1 MANSDNGLGV
11 VTFIAGLAVGALVGV
26 LLAPEAGD
34 KTRGR
39 IARKSN
45 AILED
50 LEGQVEITKHKVNQ
64 FNDSMKE
71 RANHLAH
78 EARNKANHLAQE
90 AKTKATGLADQAK
103 SKLSKAETNA
113 TEA

>member
-1 MANSDNGLGV
+1 MANSDNGGLGV

-26 LLAPEAGD
+26 LMAPEAGD

-45 AILED
+45 DLLEE

-64 FNDSMKE
+64 FNESMKE
-71 RANHLAH
+71 RANTLA
-78 EARNKANHLAQE
+78 ADAKAKANE
-90 AKTKATGLADQAK
+90 LADKAK
-103 SKLSKAETNA
+103 NQIENAKGDSAEA
-113 TEA
+113 

>member
-26 LLAPEAGD
+26 LIAPEAGD

-45 AILED
+45 DLLED

-64 FNDSMKE
+64 FNESMKE
-71 RANHLAH
+71 RANTLAT
-78 EARNKANHLAQE
+78 E
-90 AKTKATGLADQAK
+90 AK
-103 SKLSKAETNA
+103 SKANELAAKAKNQVGSA
-113 TEA
+113 STEDSAEA

>member
-1 MANSDNGLGV
+1 MANSDNGGLGV

-26 LLAPEAGD
+26 LIAPEAGD

-45 AILED
+45 DLLED

-64 FNDSMKE
+64 FNESMKE
-71 RANHLAH
+71 RANTLA
-78 EARNKANHLAQE
+78 ADAKAKANELAE
-90 AKTKATGLADQAK
+90 QAK
-103 SKLSKAETNA
+103 NQIESAKGGDSAEA
-113 TEA
+113 

>member
-1 MANSDNGLGV
+1 MANSDNGGLGV

-26 LLAPEAGD
+26 LIAPEAGG

-45 AILED
+45 DLLED

-64 FNDSMKE
+64 FNESMKE
-71 RANHLAH
+71 RANTLAADAKVKASELAEKAKNQVGSAKGGDNA
-78 EARNKANHLAQE
+78 EA
-90 AKTKATGLADQAK
+90 
-103 SKLSKAETNA
+103 
-113 TEA
+113 

>member
-1 MANSDNGLGV
+1 MANSDNGGLGV

-26 LLAPEAGD
+26 LIAPEAGD

-45 AILED
+45 DLLEE

-64 FNDSMKE
+64 FNESMKE
-71 RANHLAH
+71 RANTLAA
-78 EARNKANHLAQE
+78 EAKAKANNLA
-90 AKTKATGLADQAK
+90 AQAK
-103 SKLSKAETNA
+103 NQIGKPKDEDSAEA
-113 TEA
+113 

>member
-1 MANSDNGLGV
+1 MANSDNSGLGV

-26 LLAPEAGD
+26 LMAPEAGD

-45 AILED
+45 DLLEE

-64 FNDSMKE
+64 FNESMKE
-71 RANHLAH
+71 RANNLA
-78 EARNKANHLAQE
+78 ADAKA
-90 AKTKATGLADQAK
+90 KATELAEKAK
-103 SKLSKAETNA
+103 NQIGKDANNAEA
-113 TEA
+113 